1 MNETISYFSV
11 STTANKAILCVQE
24 KNGRVPVFFLIFVS
38 SMAKNMAKKDTANSK
53 KGILSNWIVRNL
65 VLAVLMVVGLLLVAQ
80 LSLGLITRHNR
91 TVAVPDFT
99 NMTVAEAEQLARDS
113 HVGVKVADSVFIR
126 RLGAGVIYR
135 QDPKAGAT
143 VKRGRSIFLTINS
156 IVPKKVVMPNLIGYS
171 LSEARAEL
179 NNRGLVLGKLN
190 YTQDIATNNVLKQ
203 SVRGRTVRAGD
214 MVISGSEVDLTLGLS
229 NDERATKV
237 PRVIGLKYVR
247 AVDALHDRYL
257 NVGRVRFDSGIRTYA
272 DSVNAVVYRQDALGT
287 SKTYGSPINIYLT
300 LDPEKIPA
308 E

>member
-1 MNETISYFSV
+1 
-11 STTANKAILCVQE
+11 
-24 KNGRVPVFFLIFVS
+24 
-38 SMAKNMAKKDTANSK
+38 MAKKETENKK
-53 KGILSNWIVRNL
+53 KGFLSNWIVRNL
-65 VLAVLMVVGLLLVAQ
+65 LLAALLLIGLLIIAQ
-80 LSLGLITRHNR
+80 LGLGLITRHNR
-91 TVAVPDFT
+91 TVDVPDFT
-99 NMTVAEAEQLARDS
+99 NMTVAEAQAVAKDA

-126 RLGAGVIYR
+126 RLGAGVVYR
-135 QDPKAGAT
+135 QAPKAGAT

-156 IVPKKVVMPNLIGYS
+156 IIPKKVVMPNLVGYS

-203 SVRGRTVRAGD
+203 SVRGRIVRAGD

-237 PRVIGLKYVR
+237 PRVIGQKYIS

-272 DSVNAVVYRQDALGT
+272 DSVNAVVYRQDGVGT
-287 SKTYGSPINIYLT
+287 SKTYGTPINIYLT